1 MIIFDTLSQLETY
14 LSSVKLMNHVI
25 SIMDRSLPYEAEDG
39 FYSCKEEESVTYT
52 VSSALTS
59 RNGFPFTVEKGSL
72 CVIIALEGEEIVS
85 SLDSSMAF
93 VLSEGRFLLLS
104 EGEYKRGVMT
114 TLPGNFRDVRFSFP
128 DK

>member
-39 FYSCKEEESVTYT
+39 FYEESVTYT

-114 TLPGNFRDVRFSFP
+114 TLPGNFRDVRFSLP